1 MEQLIDEATRPVAL
15 ITGGTRGIG
24 LGCAKALAAEG
35 WSLALNGLR
44 EEGAVE
50 GVLGDLAELGADA
63 TYCRGNVSLTEDRHA
78 ILDQVRH
85 HFGRLNLLVNNAG
98 VSVKH
103 RVDLLEATEESW
115 DRVIGANLKGP
126 YFLSQAVAKWFV
138 EQKEADG
145 EFLGAIINMGSVST
159 VMASTNR
166 GEYCVAKAGLGMAT
180 KVFATRLGEHGIP
193 VYEVRP
199 GVIRTDMTVGVTEK
213 YDELFANDIAVQPRW
228 GEPEDVGKAV
238 AALARGDFPY
248 SSGQTF
254 WVDGGM
260 TVPRL

>member
-1 MEQLIDEATRPVAL
+1 MEKPTDITNRPVAL

-24 LGCAKALAAEG
+24 LGCARALAAEG
-35 WSLALNGLR
+35 WDLALNGLR
-44 EEGAVE
+44 DEGEVH
-50 GVLGDLAELGADA
+50 GVLDELSGGG
-63 TYCRGNVSLTEDRHA
+63 TVIYCRGDVSTHEARQA
-78 ILDQVRH
+78 ILGQIRER
-85 HFGRLNLLVNNAG
+85 FGCLNLLLNNAG
-98 VSVKH
+98 VSVKE

-115 DRVIGANLKGP
+115 DRVVGTNLKGP
-126 YFLSQAVAKWFV
+126 YFLSQAVSKWFI
-138 EQKEADG
+138 ELKECDPKFRG
-145 EFLGAIINMGSVST
+145 TIINIGSVST

-166 GEYCVAKAGLGMAT
+166 GEYCVAKAGLSMAT

-199 GVIRTDMTVGVTEK
+199 GVIRSDMTAGVSAK
-213 YDELFANDIAVQPRW
+213 YDELFSDGLAVQPRW
-228 GEPEDVGKAV
+228 GEPEDIGKAV